1 MQYSFFYCNRW
12 RMIVISLPGHT
23 ERESLA
29 QELRRPEVSQS
40 TVERNKALVLEA
52 FETLFNK
59 KDFVAAEKFWSSNYI
74 QHSAH
79 IPPGRDGL
87 FGLVKSGPPGMKYE
101 NSLILAEGDMVMLH
115 GRFSGIG
122 LPANWIVVDIVRI
135 ENGLLAEHWDVIE
148 DEVTR
153 EKSAS
158 GQPMFGGAFP
168 S

>member
-1 MQYSFFYCNRW
+1 M
-12 RMIVISLPGHT
+12 P
-23 ERESLA
+23 ESIA
-29 QELRRPEVSQS
+29 Q
-40 TVERNKALVLEA
+40 RNKAFVLEA
-52 FETLFNK
+52 FETLFNR

-79 IPPGRDGL
+79 IPPGRNGL
-87 FGLVKSGPPGMKYE
+87 FALVKSAPPGMKYE
-101 NSLILAEGDMVMLH
+101 NSLIMADGDMLMLH
-115 GRFSGIG
+115 GRFSGLG

-158 GQPMFGGAFP
+158 GQPMFGKVFP
-168 S
+168 SG